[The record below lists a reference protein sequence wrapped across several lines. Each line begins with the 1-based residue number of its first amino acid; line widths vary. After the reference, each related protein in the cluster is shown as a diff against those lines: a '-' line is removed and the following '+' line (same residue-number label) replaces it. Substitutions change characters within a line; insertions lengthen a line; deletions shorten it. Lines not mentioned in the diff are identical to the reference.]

1 MSLMDPVAT
10 LVDDFNVGPLI
21 VDRRAAKTQNPNTGR
36 FDIGALAS
44 FTLDPVAAYPV
55 TGRDL
60 LQMPEAYRNSE
71 VIQFVARDG
80 SFPGGIVKGFR
91 VSDKGKD
98 PDVITYNGR
107 RYVLISAPDYSIQ
120 GKVLCATGVL
130 EDLQAQP

>member
-1 MSLMDPVAT
+1 MSLMDPIAT
-10 LVDDFNVGPLI
+10 LVDDFSVGPLI
-21 VDRRAAKTQNPNTGR
+21 VDRRAAKAQNMSTGR
-36 FDIGALAS
+36 FDIGALTT
-44 FTLDPVAAYPV
+44 FTLNPVAAYPL

-60 LQMPEAYRNSE
+60 DQMPEAYRNSE
-71 VIQFVARDG
+71 VVQFVARDG

-107 RYVLISAPDYSIQ
+107 RFVLVSAPDYSIQ